1 MPEKPPATAP
11 YEATIEVD
19 NAVCG
24 VGGGVASSL
33 PQVNASASA
42 GKTIRVNAGGKSY
55 VEGGMKKVSTTTIG
69 AAARTSKVVRPGTA
83 KKRI

>member
-24 VGGGVASSL
+24 GGGVASSL